1 MYSSSRCS
9 LPFSCP
15 LPARRTTAR
24 SSGAGGQNVNKVET
38 AVDLVHLPTGIR
50 IFCQQERSQL
60 KNRELAMSLLRS
72 RLYDLELEK
81 QNSEQAAKR
90 LAQVGSGSRSEKIR
104 TYNYK
109 DNRCTDHR
117 LSHNFALTQF
127 LGGDIDQVIAM
138 CIASDQKTQ
147 LEELAAQ
154 NK

>member
-1 MYSSSRCS
+1 M
-9 LPFSCP
+9 
-15 LPARRTTAR
+15 
-24 SSGAGGQNVNKVET
+24 NKVET

-72 RLYDLELEK
+72 RLYDLELAK

-117 LSHNFALTQF
+117 LSHNFALSQF
-127 LGGDIDQVIAM
+127 LGGDIDSVIAM

-147 LEELAAQ
+147 LEELAQAAPP
-154 NK
+154 K